1 MNAALDTGLE
11 ILALTL
17 VVLGTLL
24 FTAGTVGVVRFPD
37 IPNRLHALT
46 KADNLGLGLVLAG
59 VALLLGSWGSA
70 LVLLLVWLLALVA
83 ASVSARVMAEVASQ
97 GESGRRA
104 GDR

>member
-1 MNAALDTGLE
+1 MNTLVE

-17 VVLGTLL
+17 LVLGTLL
-24 FTAGTVGVVRFPD
+24 FTAGTVGLVRFPD

-70 LVLLLVWLLALVA
+70 LVLLLVWLLALIA
-83 ASVSARVMAEVASQ
+83 ASVSARVL
-97 GESGRRA
+97 A
-104 GDR
+104 GQVSDG